1 MTSKE
6 NNPLD
11 AICKIIIK
19 CHALSFRTPHRMW
32 SVCSFH
38 HYKKY
43 TSMVKQHITCYI
55 SSIDLPLINPW
66 VAQER
71 REWIKKQKVKKD
83 LCDFV
88 KASPDKWSGTAAL
101 GCLDDG
107 CFFKQISQW
116 NARWSSYKGPCD
128 SLAAFQQE
136 ETRNTRKN
144 DAWMTA
150 LFYFF
155 ILFYVCF
162 YDDCGP
168 ITEVDVCNI
177 FEVKLGLE
185 VCALSLRRWKIAT

>member
-55 SSIDLPLINPW
+55 SSIDLPLINSW

-88 KASPDKWSGTAAL
+88 KASPVKVKWDCGSWLPWRRMLFQANQPMKCAL
-101 GCLDDG
+101 VIIQRAMWLSGCLSAGGDKKHEG
-107 CFFKQISQW
+107 KMTREWQHYSISLY
-116 NARWSSYKGPCD
+116 SFMS
-128 SLAAFQQE
+128 AFM
-136 ETRNTRKN
+136 
-144 DAWMTA
+144 MTA
-150 LFYFF
+150 
-155 ILFYVCF
+155 V
-162 YDDCGP
+162 P
-168 ITEVDVCNI
+168 
-177 FEVKLGLE
+177 
-185 VCALSLRRWKIAT
+185 